1 MNPYACSTIQ
11 KLLEK
16 LPIEKLRI
24 IEELQTNFYDLCYC
38 QYGNYLIQHLIEKG
52 QEKYKTQLREI
63 LIDKFEPMSCDKFA
77 SNVIEKAIKI
87 WGLNFIEDVFE
98 KVQEV
103 SEEGQK
109 PLIIKLIQDN
119 YGNYVI
125 QDLFETAD
133 NN

>member
-16 LPIEKLRI
+16 LPIEKVMFLVYKKKLRI

-77 SNVIEKAIKI
+77 RYLFC
-87 WGLNFIEDVFE
+87 LNFI
-98 KVQEV
+98 
-103 SEEGQK
+103 
-109 PLIIKLIQDN
+109 
-119 YGNYVI
+119 
-125 QDLFETAD
+125 
-133 NN
+133 